1 MRLTRILLALTAVLA
16 TALVTFGAAP
26 ANAATPAYPSVSKG
40 ARSANAMTIQ
50 YLLTAR
56 GISTTP
62 DGDFGSVTQTNVRS
76 FQSSRGLTVD
86 GVVGPQTWG
95 ALVIGVQSGSTNTN
109 AIKAVQTQLNKYSYQ
124 LPVTG
129 KYDTRTVNAVRG
141 FQSARGL
148 TVDGYVG
155 PVTWQWLV
163 GYSQSGDQVA
173 CYWAPGTTYSTLNTK
188 QVANA
193 KLILAAVKAKT
204 SDRDAK
210 IISLMTAMQ
219 ETKLCNIAGG
229 DRDSIGLFQQR
240 PSQGWCND
248 QYGCSNATH
257 ATYGF
262 LGRSTY
268 TTNRGLLD
276 FDYKSMS
283 KTAAAQKVQI
293 SCCPNAYAQWESL
306 ATSLVN
312 AYGA

>member
-173 CYWAPGTTYSTLNTK
+173 CYWAPGTTASTLNTK

-193 KLILAAVKAKT
+193 
-204 SDRDAK
+204 
-210 IISLMTAMQ
+210 
-219 ETKLCNIAGG
+219 
-229 DRDSIGLFQQR
+229 
-240 PSQGWCND
+240 
-248 QYGCSNATH
+248 
-257 ATYGF
+257 
-262 LGRSTY
+262 
-268 TTNRGLLD
+268 
-276 FDYKSMS
+276 
-283 KTAAAQKVQI
+283 
-293 SCCPNAYAQWESL
+293 
-306 ATSLVN
+306 
-312 AYGA
+312 